1 MLWWNFEIIY
11 MDCLKNLFGK
21 MEDGG
26 GVGGYYEINVYNC
39 IIGIF

>member
-26 GVGGYYEINVYNC
+26 GGGIMKLMY
-39 IIGIF
+39 IIV